1 MNKLN
6 NCDIFGS
13 FILIAGIELHCM
25 NIPYLYIPLLIDFEL
40 VSVFDS

>member
-1 MNKLN
+1 MNRLN

-25 NIPYLYIPLLIDFEL
+25 NIPYLFIHSPVDRL
-40 VSVFDS
+40 